1 MTRMH
6 DIANAS
12 DEVSKDSSLDV
23 RRRRIVTH
31 RNGSIDD
38 EQPSP
43 TCNAVAAVQV
53 VKYSCSDLNIRRQLY
68 LESLTLLHRR
78 DHRHRAKHASK
89 HSLCEQGRTHCNS
102 ISHACCYNRRDH
114 CFGSYPIHRTYSQE
128 PHPHRT
134 KQSSS

>member
-1 MTRMH
+1 MH

-23 RRRRIVTH
+23 GRRRIVTH

-89 HSLCEQGRTHCNS
+89 HGIGEQGRTHCNS
-102 ISHACCYNRRDH
+102 ISKSSYNRRH
-114 CFGSYPIHRTYSQE
+114 CCFASYPVHQTYSQE
-128 PHPHRT
+128 PHPHKT